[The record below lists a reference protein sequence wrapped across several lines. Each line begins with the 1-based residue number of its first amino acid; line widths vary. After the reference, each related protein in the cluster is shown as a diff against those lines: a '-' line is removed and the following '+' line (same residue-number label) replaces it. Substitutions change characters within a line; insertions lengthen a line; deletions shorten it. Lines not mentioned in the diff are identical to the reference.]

1 MCYHHNV
8 KLSSLSVNDTI
19 VVLYNEWIL
28 QVTKNVNF
36 SHHQFLLLGAH
47 LPIIHLFPNQSFT
60 ITLSLD
66 FANLT
71 ERAYSPVQSSPRAT
85 GQHRGKD
92 KDKYE
97 IEILAVLK
105 NSMGWLVTLS
115 DCPCDFVLIL
125 SGFLCML
132 PRHD

>member
-36 SHHQFLLLGAH
+36 SNHQFLLLGAH

-71 ERAYSPVQSSPRAT
+71 ERAYSPVQSTGNRTT
-85 GQHRGKD
+85 GQQDNTEERIRMNMRS
-92 KDKYE
+92 KY
-97 IEILAVLK
+97 
-105 NSMGWLVTLS
+105 WQ
-115 DCPCDFVLIL
+115 F
-125 SGFLCML
+125 
-132 PRHD
+132 